1 MAISKYP
8 KASATVPRKRFVN
21 SFIPIF
27 DLHNESLSL
36 ILFAIFE
43 FVSKGHVTYTT
54 NPGYVMIQGPGG
66 VPMAVPV
73 QPGGGMVSVQTTTA
87 GTQES
92 QPQMVLVPVSGATGY
107 QHQYAAAT
115 TPHGATSYQPPQVEM
130 PPAYW
135 QGQSV
140 MLENEQV

>member
-1 MAISKYP
+1 MA
-8 KASATVPRKRFVN
+8 
-21 SFIPIF
+21 
-27 DLHNESLSL
+27 
-36 ILFAIFE
+36 
-43 FVSKGHVTYTT
+43 YTA
-54 NPGYVMIQGPGG
+54 NPGYIMVQGPDG

-73 QPGGGMVSVQTTTA
+73 QPSGGMVSVQTTTA
-87 GTQES
+87 GTQER

-115 TPHGATSYQPPQVEM
+115 TSHGATSYQPPQVEM